1 MNPQDFRLLAIA
13 AAFMAFAFA
22 PFPLGAEQYKIRDI
36 RYEID
41 GRTREYP
48 LEKNLDIDR
57 DRVFSSREEIEAF
70 ARDIEVKLLNQ
81 RVLKSGEVT
90 VIYGDEEEDV
100 VPADLLVKAADTFNY
115 VLVPYPRF
123 DSNDGL
129 NLKLK
134 FKDYNFFGSMEDMTA
149 DLVYEYDPFDET
161 KHTVGANFSFD
172 IPFKLFGEEFTW
184 SLSASVDLPI
194 GEPVDIDFST
204 TLGYERELIPA
215 RLELHAGLTQAAYVY
230 PRDNHEELYPDD
242 PYYLSNKLYV
252 KFPVTVLTHSYFGD
266 LLWTPQVS
274 VTGNWAFGSITDDD
288 LRGMFL
294 TFSHSASFG
303 RYDWVG
309 NYRRGFSLSASNSW
323 TYNPITTEKEI
334 AVTVSATGY
343 LPVLSFLG
351 VYARACFMY
360 DWESDGDL
368 QVDMGSYMR
377 GIIDE
382 RIETDMA
389 FFFNIDLPVK
399 VIDIDFERT
408 TGIGWTRHVSFEAH
422 ISPFLDFGLT
432 HDQHTGRYFS
442 IDDSWCSG
450 GLELVV
456 FPDAIRSV
464 YARLSV
470 GLDLKELFSNGFDFG
485 ASAERDGG
493 GIMEFFIGVGL
504 EY

>member
-1 MNPQDFRLLAIA
+1 MNQHSFRIFAIA
-13 AAFMAFAFA
+13 ALLFAA
-22 PFPLGAEQYKIRDI
+22 ASLSAEQYRVRDI
-36 RYEID
+36 YYEID

-48 LEKNLDIDR
+48 LEKNLDIEMNTVYR
-57 DRVFSSREEIEAF
+57 SREDFEAF
-70 ARDIEVKLLNQ
+70 VKDLQVKLMNQ

-90 VIYGDEEEDV
+90 AAYGEADEGGV
-100 VPADLLVKAADTFNY
+100 VPADLYIKAADTFNY

-134 FKDYNFFGSMEDMTA
+134 FKDYNFFGSMNEMNA
-149 DLVYEYDPFDET
+149 DIVYEYDPNDNT
-161 KHTVGANFSFD
+161 NHTVGANFSFE
-172 IPFKLFGEEFTW
+172 IPFMLFGEEFSW
-184 SLSASVDLPI
+184 DLDASVEWPI
-194 GEPVDIDFST
+194 GEPAEVDFST
-204 TLGYERELIPA
+204 GLEYERELLPS
-215 RLELHAGLTQAAYVY
+215 RLEVHAGLTQGVYVY
-230 PRDNHEELYPDD
+230 PRDDYEELYPDD
-242 PYYLSNKLYV
+242 PYYLSTKVYV
-252 KFPVTVLTHSYFGD
+252 NFPLTALTHRYFGD
-266 LLWTPQVS
+266 LLWTPELS
-274 VTGNWAFGSITDDD
+274 VTGNWAFGDITDDD
-288 LRGMFL
+288 LRGVFL
-294 TFSHSASFG
+294 TFKHSASFG

-334 AVTVSATGY
+334 AVSVSASGY
-343 LPVLSFLG
+343 TPIFSFLG
-351 VYARACFMY
+351 ISARAYFMY

-389 FFFNIDLPVK
+389 FFFNIDLPFK
-399 VIDIDFERT
+399 VLDIDFERT
-408 TGIGWTRHVSFEAH
+408 TGIGWTRHISLEAH
-422 ISPFLDFGLT
+422 ISPFFDFGLT
-432 HDQHTGRYFS
+432 HDQYTGKYFS

-450 GLELVV
+450 GVELIV

-470 GLDLKELFSNGFDFG
+470 GFDLRELFTNGFNIS
-485 ASAERDGG
+485 ASAQREGG
-493 GIMEFFIGVGL
+493 GNIIEIFIGVGL